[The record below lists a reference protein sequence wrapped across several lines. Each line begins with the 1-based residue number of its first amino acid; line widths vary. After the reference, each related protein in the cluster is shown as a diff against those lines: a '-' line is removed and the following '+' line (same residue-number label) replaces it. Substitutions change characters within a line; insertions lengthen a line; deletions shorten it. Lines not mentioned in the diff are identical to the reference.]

1 MFEDTRFHEAWH
13 CWPIPAWQQPKEHA
27 APNWCKHQWNKSYE
41 PANVQPT
48 RWLHQVADK
57 LIGAALGRAMIS
69 VRFVGVD
76 LCSAARRPLGW
87 RQWFFLFSNY
97 LPGFWHYSNYLYSNS
112 SRSMMNPW
120 FVLFWNRN
128 SVLLSLLTFQK
139 SVWNLQLFVTT
150 FGRSV
155 PTWQG
160 PNTPLT
166 KQVTCKPAWTKSW
179 TKYIPFNQLMWWK
192 HCWYFAQ
199 LDYNGQMLSITSLK
213 HSFFCSDWL
222 EWPDSVH
229 TLTHLQNWCPFH

>member
-1 MFEDTRFHEAWH
+1 
-13 CWPIPAWQQPKEHA
+13 
-27 APNWCKHQWNKSYE
+27 
-41 PANVQPT
+41 
-48 RWLHQVADK
+48 
-57 LIGAALGRAMIS
+57 MI
-69 VRFVGVD
+69 
-76 LCSAARRPLGW
+76 C
-87 RQWFFLFSNY
+87 FLF
-97 LPGFWHYSNYLYSNS
+97 G
-112 SRSMMNPW
+112 
-120 FVLFWNRN
+120 NRN

-192 HCWYFAQ
+192 HCFYFAQ
-199 LDYNGQMLSITSLK
+199 VDYNGQMLSITSLK
-213 HSFFCSDWL
+213 HSSFCSDWL

-229 TLTHLQNWCPFH
+229 TLSHLQNWCPISSAKAGLKDKEHMMSQSYSFHHSPLLGSTSAWGTA